1 MNQLHI
7 KMENGI
13 VTEGCCT
20 EHQCPLEEKKT
31 THTGVLPRVIRRLPA
46 VINFI
51 ASVF

>member
-20 EHQCPLEEKKT
+20 EHQCPLEEKT
-31 THTGVLPRVIRRLPA
+31 TDTGVLPRVIRLPA